1 MIRSLPLVI
10 GLAAALASS
19 IAMPVMAQTTPIP
32 LDQLQRADGTQV
44 VPDRF
49 LRRWD
54 PITVFFDQDTGP
66 RTAGPED
73 SPAKYATLSPDQPG
87 AWQWLGP
94 RVLQFR
100 PAEPWEPL
108 RRVTVT
114 SAGRT
119 AELVPLLPAPV
130 ATSPT
135 DQPDG
140 IADLDTIGLTFAD
153 PIDIDALSRLLTIEL
168 RPLPGFDDRGSQTL
182 TGRDVTIKA
191 LERAD
196 RTAPQGYAITL
207 RQPIPDGQMAILRLR
222 LSDAAG
228 LDDPIFELR
237 LRSAAPF
244 ALNDVACGN
253 TTSSTKDIQDGVLR
267 CAPPAGYG
275 DEEASGA
282 PRRLRLSFSNEPEA
296 LDVVRARDVFRITP
310 PVDDL
315 SVEPDG
321 RRLSLSGRFLPD
333 TVYTLDVAA
342 GSLKDTRG
350 RALSG
355 QATAT
360 RFVFPPDPAALVW
373 DAGQGISERLGPQM
387 VPLRGRGYDRAD
399 IRIHRIDP
407 LGRDFWPF
415 PSEGL
420 TTQDDDTPP
429 LPGTEPSPWRDGMAI
444 DRDAMAARIAAFG
457 SPAVSELVP
466 LPSLKGGVSAK
477 FGLDLK
483 PLLAKIAGPDQP
495 GTYLVGLRPV
505 DGAGRSW
512 IRLQVTDLTLTTV
525 EEPQRVRFTV
535 TSLSGAKPVAGA
547 KVQLDGVRGDSFVT
561 LQSGVTEADGS
572 FTWTPAGTGPG
583 AAQADI
589 RRIVVTKGTDTL
601 VLEPERGPPEY
612 AEGNWTRPDRPWLAW
627 GFGSFREVADR
638 RERTQ
643 TLCHVFTERPIYRP
657 EEAVEIRGFV
667 RDYRAGTLAFTK
679 GDGEVVINGPD
690 DQEWR
695 LPVTLDDK
703 GGFYQRFDETTE
715 ATGDYSVRFV
725 RGDEVDCGAVTFK
738 KEAYRLPTF
747 EVLLNGPDAA
757 PLDSQIQVSLL
768 ARYFAGGLLADRPI
782 KWRVT
787 QFPYS
792 WSPPGRDGFLF
803 SSDSRFSGDREF
815 RSTPVLQQDGKTDA
829 GGSAQ
834 ITLDPTIEPTA
845 QPRRYVVEA
854 TVTGDDD
861 MQIRSTQHV
870 VALPPFTLGLK
881 VPRYLPQAGA
891 LEPQILAVDGAGKPI
906 AGVDMTVRLVRR
918 NWNSVLQASDFSQ
931 GSAKYV
937 TQVIDETLEERK
949 VTSTTDAQTQHFDLP
964 EAGVYIV
971 SVEAAD
977 KIGRAQS
984 VKVDLFAAG
993 DTPVTWSRP
1002 PGQNVTVTTDKDAYA
1017 PGETATLVIESP
1029 FQTARALAVVET
1041 PDGRFRTDWVDI
1053 ENGFGRYAVPI
1064 RKEEMPRLP
1073 VHFLIMRGRLAG
1085 PAQAATAPF
1094 DQGKPVTLATTAWV
1108 KVTPVENKVAVTLD
1122 APPSARP
1129 AQEMEVTLKLA
1140 DARGKPLS
1148 GEATFWMVD
1157 QAVLSLAKEQP
1168 LDPLPKFIVARV
1180 SQMAARDTRNM
1191 AFGVIP
1197 LEEVPGGDEATDE
1210 WGVENIS
1217 VRRNFN
1223 PVPIYLPHVAVGP
1236 DGIAKVKV
1244 KLPDTLTVY
1253 KLRAVATSGP
1263 DRFGAGT
1270 GEIKVRQPVVAQP
1283 ALPRFVRPG
1292 DSFDAGLVGRV
1303 VEGPGGGGRAAI
1315 SVDGLA
1321 VDGAK
1326 DRAFAWDGNRPAR
1339 VTFPVSV
1346 PPPAAGQDTA
1356 KLRLLLQR
1364 DADKAG
1370 DAVEIALPIRP
1381 DRPFVRE
1388 RKIVELAPG
1397 ASSDVLAE
1405 PGDVRPGS
1413 YAASVT
1419 VAGDPALVRL
1429 VAGLNALADYPF
1441 GCTEQV
1447 MALASAELALK
1458 PYAPILSAATLQD
1471 RVSADVQKT
1480 IATIARTI
1488 DEDGLVGF
1496 WPQSR
1501 GTVMLTA
1508 GAYAFL
1514 VQAEQAGEPVDP
1526 ALKDRLAQVLKQALR
1541 SDYPRFL
1548 TGEDIR
1554 ERVAALSALAAGG
1567 TLDPAYVAE
1576 LSRRASLLPLES
1588 LAQVTAVV
1596 AASPDADPRQ
1606 VSALLDQVKANVRV
1620 LSRDGQPV
1628 YSGLQDRP
1636 ANPMILPSETRT
1648 LSEVMLAVQRAAP
1661 EDPMLALLRQGLI
1674 GLGGPEGWGSTNAD
1688 AAALRALAAA
1698 WVSPGRT
1705 ATVGV
1710 SMIPGRVVD
1719 ATLGPDTPVV
1729 RWTSDLAAGP
1739 KSVAN
1744 FTDSAPVVA
1753 LADAR
1758 WLPLAPGSDATPV
1771 QDGFVLSRQLYRVPA
1786 DGPLERLDPGG
1797 DGAIHVAAG
1806 DVVEE
1811 MVELVNPEAR
1821 TQVAIRLPIAAGF
1834 EPLNPN
1840 LATAPAEAVPSA
1852 GPSLPPSYARYG
1864 DDEVQLFYD
1873 RMDKGTVTLRF
1884 RLRAQVPGRF
1894 IQPPGEAEMMYRP
1907 GIYGAS
1913 AGRRIVVNP

>member
-1 MIRSLPLVI
+1 MRRHLPSALPLALALLATLA
-10 GLAAALASS
+10 GPALAQTAPSPAAA
-19 IAMPVMAQTTPIP
+19 PVP
-32 LDQLQRADGTQV
+32 LDQLQRADGAQV
-44 VPDRF
+44 VPERF

-54 PITVFFDQDTGP
+54 PITVFFDRDTGP
-66 RTAGPED
+66 RAGGPED
-73 SPAKYATLSPDQPG
+73 NPAKFATLSPDQAG

-100 PAEPWEPL
+100 PADPWEPL
-108 RRVTVT
+108 RRVTVA
-114 SAGRT
+114 SAGRST
-119 AELVPLLPAPV
+119 ELIPLLPTPV
-130 ATSPT
+130 ATSPA

-153 PIDIDALSRLLTIEL
+153 PVDVQALTRLLTIEL
-168 RPLPGFDDRGSQTL
+168 RPLPGFDGQGSQQL
-182 TGRDVTIKA
+182 TAQDFTVKA

-196 RTAPQGYAITL
+196 RSAQQSYVVTL
-207 RQPIPDGQMAILRLR
+207 RQPIPDGRMAILRLR

-244 ALNDVACGN
+244 TVTDTACGG
-253 TTSSTKDIQDGVLR
+253 SFQQDLQDGVLR
-267 CAPPAGYG
+267 CSQPPAYEG
-275 DEEASGA
+275 EEAQAPG
-282 PRRLRLSFSNEPEA
+282 PRRLHLRFSSEPEA

-310 PVDDL
+310 AVDDL
-315 SVEPDG
+315 ALEPDG
-321 RRLSLSGRFLPD
+321 RNLTLTGRFLPD
-333 TVYTLDVAA
+333 TVYTLRIDPGSVKDV
-342 GSLKDTRG
+342 RG

-355 QATAT
+355 AATSA
-360 RFVFPPDPAALVW
+360 RFVFPPDLPALAW
-373 DAGQGISERLGPQM
+373 DAGQGISERFGPQM
-387 VPLRGRGYDRAD
+387 VPLRGHGYDRAD

-415 PSEGL
+415 PPEGL
-420 TTQDDDTPP
+420 TTDDDTAPP
-429 LPGTEPSPWRDGMAI
+429 LAGNEPSPWRDAAQI
-444 DRDAMAARIAAFG
+444 DRDAMAERIAALG

-466 LPSLKGGVSAK
+466 LPSLRGGVSAK

-483 PLLAKIAGPDQP
+483 PLLQKIAGANQP
-495 GTYLVGLRPV
+495 GTYLVGLRPM
-505 DGAGRSW
+505 DGGSRRW
-512 IRLQVTDLTLTTV
+512 LRLQVTDLTLSTV
-525 EEPQRVRFTV
+525 EEPQRIRFAV
-535 TSLSGAKPVAGA
+535 TSLNTAKPVEGA
-547 KVQLDGVRGDSFVT
+547 EVRLEGVRDNQFVA
-561 LQSGVTEADGS
+561 LQRGVTQADGS
-572 FTWTPAGTGPG
+572 FVWTPKGIYAEEPE
-583 AAQADI
+583 I

-601 VLEPERGPPEY
+601 VLEPDQGPEEY
-612 AEGNWTRPDRPWLAW
+612 AQENWTKPEEPWLAW
-627 GFGSFREVADR
+627 GFGDVSAR
-638 RERTQ
+638 REQ
-643 TLCHVFTERPIYRP
+643 AQILCHVFTERPIYRP

-667 RDYRAGTLAFTK
+667 RSYLGGALSFAGGK
-679 GDGEVVINGPD
+679 GEAVINGPD

-695 LPVTLDDK
+695 LPVTLDAN
-703 GGFYQRFDETTE
+703 GGFYQRFDQTTE

-725 RGDEVDCGAVTFK
+725 DEDGTECGQVAFK
-738 KEAYRLPTF
+738 KEAYKLPTF

-792 WSPPGRDGFLF
+792 WTPPGREGFQF
-803 SSDSRFSGDREF
+803 SSDSRFSGEHEF

-881 VPRYLPQAGA
+881 VPRYLPKADA
-891 LEPQILAVDGAGKPI
+891 IDPEILAVDAAGKPL
-906 AGVDMTVRLVRR
+906 AGVEMTVKLIHR
-918 NWNSVLQASDFSQ
+918 NWNAVLQASDFSQ

-937 TQVIDETLEERK
+937 TQVIDDTIEERK
-949 VTSTTDAQTQHFDLP
+949 VTSTADVQKLHFALP

-971 SVEAAD
+971 SIEAAD

-1002 PGQNVTVTTDKDAYA
+1002 PGQNVTVTSDKDAYA

-1029 FQTARALAVVET
+1029 FQTARALAVVEE
-1041 PDGRFRTDWVDI
+1041 PEGQFRYDWVDI
-1053 ENGFGRYAVPI
+1053 TNGFGRYAVPI
-1064 RKEEMPRLP
+1064 RKQQLPRLA
-1073 VHFLIMRGRLAG
+1073 VNFLVMRGRLPG
-1085 PAQAATAPF
+1085 PEQAATAPF

-1108 KVTPVENKVAVTLD
+1108 KVTPVENQVAVTLD

-1129 AQEMEVTLKLA
+1129 AQEIEVTLHLA
-1140 DARGKPLS
+1140 DLKGKPLS

-1157 QAVLSLAKEQP
+1157 QAVLSLAREQP
-1168 LDPLPKFIVARV
+1168 LDPLPKFIVARMAK
-1180 SQMAARDTRNM
+1180 MAARDTRNM

-1223 PVPIYLPHVAVGP
+1223 PVPIYLPHVQIGP
-1236 DGIAKVKV
+1236 DGTAKVKV

-1253 KLRAVATSGP
+1253 KLRAVVTSGA
-1263 DRFGAGT
+1263 DRFGFGT
-1270 GEIKVRQPVVAQP
+1270 GEVKVRQPIVAQP

-1292 DSFDAGLVGRV
+1292 DSFDAGLIGRV
-1303 VEGPGGGGRAAI
+1303 VEGPGGSGRAGI
-1315 SVDGLA
+1315 SVDGLT
-1321 VDGAK
+1321 VQGSK
-1326 DRAFAWDGNRPAR
+1326 DRAFAWDGARPAR
-1339 VTFPVSV
+1339 ITFPVSV
-1346 PPPAAGQDTA
+1346 PDPAPGQDTA

-1381 DRPFVRE
+1381 DRPPLRQ
-1388 RKIVELAPG
+1388 RRIVELAPG
-1397 ASSDVLAE
+1397 ARQDLLAE

-1413 YAASVT
+1413 YSASV
-1419 VAGDPALVRL
+1419 VLAGDPALVRL

-1447 MALASAELALK
+1447 IGLSSAELALK
-1458 PYAPILSAATLQD
+1458 PFDPILAAAGLSD

-1480 IATIARTI
+1480 ILTIGRNT
-1488 DEDGLVGF
+1488 DDDGLVGF
-1496 WPQSR
+1496 WPKSR
-1501 GTVMLTA
+1501 GSVILTA
-1508 GAYAFL
+1508 YAYYFL
-1514 VQAEQAGEPVDP
+1514 VQATQAGETVDP

-1548 TGEDIR
+1548 YGEEIR
-1554 ERVAALSALAAGG
+1554 ERVAALAALAAGG
-1567 TLDPAYVAE
+1567 DLDPAYVAE
-1576 LSRRASLLPLES
+1576 LSRRSALLPLES
-1588 LAQVTAVV
+1588 LAQVTAIV

-1606 VSALLDQVKANVRV
+1606 VSALLDQVKANVRL
-1620 LSRDGQPV
+1620 LSRDGKPV
-1628 YSGLQDRP
+1628 YAGLQDRP
-1636 ANPMILPSETRT
+1636 ADPMILPSETRT
-1648 LSEVMLAVQRAAP
+1648 LSEVMLAVTRAAP
-1661 EDPMLALLRQGLI
+1661 EDPLLGLLRSGLI
-1674 GLGGPEGWGSTNAD
+1674 GLGDGSGWGSTNAD

-1698 WVSPGRT
+1698 WVTPSGSVPVAASLPG
-1705 ATVGV
+1705 GEQ
-1710 SMIPGRVVD
+1710 SG
-1719 ATLGPDTPVV
+1719 TLEAETPVL
-1729 RWTSDLAAGP
+1729 RWTTDQGGP
-1739 KSVAN
+1739 IGVVN
-1744 FTDSAPVVA
+1744 HGGQTVVA
-1753 LADAR
+1753 LGDSR
-1758 WLPLAPGSDATPV
+1758 WLPKAPGSAATAV

-1811 MVELVNPEAR
+1811 VAELINPEAR
-1821 TQVAIRLPIAAGF
+1821 AQVAIRLPIAAGF

-1840 LATAPAEAVPSA
+1840 LATAPAEAAPSA
-1852 GPSLPPSYARYG
+1852 GPSAPPSYSSYG
-1864 DDEVQLFYD
+1864 DDEVRVFYD
-1873 RMDKGTVTLRF
+1873 RLDKGTLTLRF
-1884 RLRAQVPGRF
+1884 RLRAQVAGSF
-1894 IQPPGEAEMMYRP
+1894 IQPPGEAEMMYRA
-1907 GIYGAS
+1907 GVYGAS
-1913 AGRRIVVNP
+1913 AGARVVVSP

>member
-1 MIRSLPLVI
+1 MTRLPLILALLASVAAP
-10 GLAAALASS
+10 LAAPAA
-19 IAMPVMAQTTPIP
+19 AQTNTAPP
-32 LDQLQRADGTQV
+32 ATMDQIQRADGVQV
-44 VPDRF
+44 VPEKF

-54 PITVFFDQDTGP
+54 PVTVFFDHDAGP
-66 RTAGPED
+66 RDGGAED
-73 SPAKYATLSPDQPG
+73 DPAKFATLSPDQAG

-114 SAGRT
+114 SAGHAT
-119 AELVPLLPAPV
+119 TLVPLLPTPV
-130 ATSPT
+130 ATSPA

-153 PIDIDALSRLLTIEL
+153 PVDVQALARLLTIEL
-168 RPLPGFDDRGSQTL
+168 RPLPGFDGQGSQQL
-182 TGRDVTIKA
+182 TSQDFTIKA

-196 RTAPQGYAITL
+196 RTAQQGYVVTL
-207 RQPIPDGQMAILRLR
+207 RQPIPDGRMAILRLR

-244 ALNDVACGN
+244 TVTDASCGR
-253 TTSSTKDIQDGVLR
+253 SFQQDLQDGVLH
-267 CAPPAGYG
+267 CSQPTPYEG
-275 DEEASGA
+275 EEAQPTGE
-282 PRRLRLSFSNEPEA
+282 RRLRLRFSNEPEA
-296 LDVVRARDVFRITP
+296 LDVVRARDVLRITP
-310 PVDDL
+310 AVDDL
-315 SVEPDG
+315 ALEPDG
-321 RRLSLSGRFLPD
+321 RDLTLTGRFLPD
-333 TVYTLDVAA
+333 MVYTLRIDP
-342 GSLKDTRG
+342 GSLKDVRG
-350 RALSG
+350 RPLSG
-355 QATAT
+355 PATNA
-360 RFVFPPDPAALVW
+360 RFVFPPDLPALAW
-373 DAGQGISERLGPQM
+373 DAGQGISERFGPQM
-387 VPLRGRGYDRAD
+387 VPLRGHGYDRAD

-415 PSEGL
+415 PAEGL
-420 TTQDDDTPP
+420 TTQDDTTPP
-429 LPGTEPSPWRDGMAI
+429 LAGNEPSPWKDAAAI
-444 DRDAMAARIAAFG
+444 DRDAMAERIAALG

-466 LPSLKGGVSAK
+466 LPSLRGGVSAK

-483 PLLAKIAGPDQP
+483 PLLAKIAGASQP
-495 GTYLVGLRPV
+495 GTYMVGLRPV
-505 DGAGRSW
+505 DGADRRW
-512 IRLQVTDLTLTTV
+512 LRLQVTDLTLSTV
-525 EEPQRVRFTV
+525 EEPQRIRFAV
-535 TSLSGAKPVAGA
+535 TSLNSAKPVDGA
-547 KVQLDGVRGDSFVT
+547 EIRLEGVRDDQFVT
-561 LQSGVTEADGS
+561 LARGVTGADGG
-572 FTWTPAGTGPG
+572 FTWAPKG
-583 AAQADI
+583 AYADEPEI

-601 VLEPERGPPEY
+601 VLEPENGPAQY
-612 AEGNWTRPDRPWLAW
+612 AQENWTKPDESWLAW
-627 GFGSFREVADR
+627 GFGDVAAR
-638 RERTQ
+638 RERPQ
-643 TLCHVFTERPIYRP
+643 MLCHVFTERPIYRP

-667 RDYRAGTLAFTK
+667 RSYLGGALSFANGK
-679 GDGEVVINGPD
+679 GEVVVNGPD

-695 LPVTLDDK
+695 MPVTLDGN

-725 RGDEVDCGAVTFK
+725 DPDGDECGQVPFK
-738 KEAYRLPTF
+738 KEAYKLPTF
-747 EVLLNGPDAA
+747 EVLLNGPDSA

-792 WSPPGRDGFLF
+792 WTPPGREGFQF
-803 SSDSRFSGDREF
+803 SSDSRFSGEHEF

-881 VPRYLPQAGA
+881 VPRYLPKADA
-891 LEPQILAVDGAGKPI
+891 VDPEILAVDAAGKPLP
-906 AGVDMTVRLVRR
+906 GVEMTVKLIHR

-937 TQVIDETLEERK
+937 TQVIDETIEERK
-949 VTSTTDAQTQHFDLP
+949 VTSTADVQALHFALP

-977 KIGRAQS
+977 KIGRSQS

-1002 PGQNVTVTTDKDAYA
+1002 PGQNVTVTADKDAYA

-1029 FQTARALAVVET
+1029 FQTARALAIVEE
-1041 PDGRFRTDWVDI
+1041 PEGQFRYDWVDI
-1053 ENGFGRYAVPI
+1053 ANGFGRYAVPV
-1064 RKEEMPRLP
+1064 RKAQMPRLP
-1073 VHFLIMRGRLAG
+1073 VHFLIMRGRLPG
-1085 PAQAATAPF
+1085 DGQAATAPF

-1108 KVTPVENKVAVTLD
+1108 KVTPVENQVAVTLD

-1129 AQEMEVTLKLA
+1129 AQEIEVTLHLA
-1140 DARGKPLS
+1140 DLKGKPLA

-1168 LDPLPKFIVARV
+1168 LDPLPKFIVARM

-1223 PVPIYLPHVAVGP
+1223 PVPIYLPHVQVGP

-1253 KLRAVATSGP
+1253 KIRAVVTSGP
-1263 DRFGAGT
+1263 DRFGFGT
-1270 GEIKVRQPVVAQP
+1270 GEVKVRQPIVAQP

-1303 VEGPGGGGRAAI
+1303 VEGPGGSGRAGI
-1315 SVDGLA
+1315 SVDGLT
-1321 VDGAK
+1321 VQGSK

-1339 VTFPVSV
+1339 ISFPVSV
-1346 PPPAAGQDTA
+1346 PDPAPGQDTA

-1381 DRPFVRE
+1381 DRPPLRE
-1388 RKIVELAPG
+1388 RRIVELAPG
-1397 ASSDVLAE
+1397 AKQDLLAA

-1413 YAASVT
+1413 YSASV
-1419 VAGDPALVRL
+1419 ALAADPALVRL

-1447 MALASAELALK
+1447 MALSSSELALK
-1458 PYAPILSAATLQD
+1458 PYAPVLAAAGLQD
-1471 RVSADVQKT
+1471 RISADVQKA
-1480 IATIARTI
+1480 IQSIIRTT

-1496 WPQSR
+1496 WPKSR
-1501 GTVMLTA
+1501 GSVLLTA
-1508 GAYAFL
+1508 AAYGFL
-1514 VQAEQAGEPVDP
+1514 VRAEQAGETVDP

-1567 TLDPAYVAE
+1567 ATDPAYLAE

-1596 AASPDADPRQ
+1596 AAEPDADPTR
-1606 VSALLDQVKANVRV
+1606 VAGLLDQVKAGVRM
-1620 LSRDGQPV
+1620 LSRDGRTV
-1628 YSGLQDRP
+1628 YAGLQDRP
-1636 ANPMILPSETRT
+1636 ANPMVLPSETRT
-1648 LSEVMLAVQRAAP
+1648 LSEVLLAVAKAAP
-1661 EDPMLALLRQGLI
+1661 EDPVAGVLRTGLI
-1674 GLGGPEGWGSTNAD
+1674 GLGDGSGWGSTNAD

-1698 WVSPGRT
+1698 WVAPSGSVPVAAALPGGDKT
-1705 ATVGV
+1705 G
-1710 SMIPGRVVD
+1710 
-1719 ATLGPDTPVV
+1719 TLGPDAPVL
-1729 RWTSDLAAGP
+1729 RWGIDQAGP
-1739 KSVAN
+1739 VGVSN
-1744 FTDSAPVVA
+1744 QGGQPVVA
-1753 LADAR
+1753 LGDAR
-1758 WLPLAPGSDATPV
+1758 WLPKAPGSEATPV
-1771 QDGFVLSRQLYRVPA
+1771 QDGFVLTRQLYRVPA

-1797 DGAIHVAAG
+1797 DGAIHIAAG
-1806 DVVEE
+1806 EVVEE
-1811 MVELVNPEAR
+1811 VAELVNPEAR
-1821 TQVAIRLPIAAGF
+1821 TQVALRLPIAAGF

-1852 GPSLPPSYARYG
+1852 APSVPPSYASYG
-1864 DDEVQLFYD
+1864 DDEVRVFYD
-1873 RMDKGTVTLRF
+1873 RLDKGTLTLRF
-1884 RLRAQVPGRF
+1884 RMRAQVAGSF
-1894 IQPPGEAEMMYRP
+1894 IQPPGEAEMMYRA
-1907 GIYGAS
+1907 GVYGAS
-1913 AGRRIVVNP
+1913 AGARIVVSP